1 MVKYSFKTLKKSFI
15 DYKTQIIGL
24 TPLLIAVSADNMRCV
39 ELLITAGADVNCRE
53 TKRGWS
59 ALHFAVKRNDKDIIS
74 LLLKR
79 LIVFILFNILHKF
92 HYIFTTVVFG
102 CERREL

>member
-1 MVKYSFKTLKKSFI
+1 MVNYSLRIINKSLLNV
-15 DYKTQIIGL
+15 KLSTGL
-24 TPLLIAVSADNMRCV
+24 TPLLIAASADNMRCV

-59 ALHFAVKRNDKDIIS
+59 ALHFAVKKNDKDMIS
-74 LLLKR
+74 LLLKQV
-79 LIVFILFNILHKF
+79 IVVILCNILQKF
-92 HYIFTTVVFG
+92 HSIFSAVLFG